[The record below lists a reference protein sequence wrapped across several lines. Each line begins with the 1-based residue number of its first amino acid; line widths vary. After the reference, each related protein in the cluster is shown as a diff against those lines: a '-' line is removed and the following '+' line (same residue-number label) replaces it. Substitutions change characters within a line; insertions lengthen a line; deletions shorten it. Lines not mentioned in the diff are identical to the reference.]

1 MGAYEEKEEEKEERE
16 KEEGGKTWG
25 IERRWTEWNE
35 KRGTGKRTTAIKHKS
50 IFFLQMTLTFLTK
63 TFHWNDI
70 NHVNR
75 E

>member
-35 KRGTGKRTTAIKHKS
+35 KRGTGRRTGGRGEKGIVRYVFWQWG
-50 IFFLQMTLTFLTK
+50 IQFRPLTF
-63 TFHWNDI
+63 
-70 NHVNR
+70 
-75 E
+75 